1 MMHKRRLLTATVFA
15 LLLTVFVTTS
25 AFAHYCTNANKK
37 DGAGSVGIYNV
48 VTETF
53 EPSKQFINEAHPNG
67 GFVTLTDGATFWY
80 DVYLHQ
86 TLPVGALAAG
96 PGGDD
101 QCDGLGVDNFLV
113 CIGAVAQ

>member
-1 MMHKRRLLTATVFA
+1 MTHKRRLLTATVFA

-37 DGAGSVGIYNV
+37 EGAGSVGTYNL

-53 EPSKQFINEAHPNG
+53 EPAKKVNEAHLNG
-67 GFVTLTDGATFWY
+67 GFVTFTDGATFWV
-80 DVYLHQ
+80 DIYLHQ
-86 TLPVGALAAG
+86 TLPAGALAAG

-113 CIGAVAQ
+113 CIGAVVQ